1 MSPQPV
7 SESGHSR
14 RSDGQQG
21 FANVR
26 YASISTG
33 LMRRNEPTRCAKSC
47 REHSQQGFPLFD
59 HFVGASGAI
68 VERAD
73 LRVTEFMEP
82 VGRPI
87 PA

>member
-33 LMRRNEPTRCAKSC
+33 LMRRNEPTRCARSC

-59 HFVGASGAI
+59 HFVGAI
-68 VERAD
+68 
-73 LRVTEFMEP
+73 
-82 VGRPI
+82 GRSSSELI
-87 PA
+87 FA